1 MRGYFA
7 IGVYNIKNE
16 INVGT
21 LWRSAF
27 ALGALYFFTIGRR
40 YTPQCSD
47 TTQSHRHIPYHR
59 FSNESDFLS
68 HIPYD
73 CQLVGVEIT
82 PEARPL
88 ESFIHPRSSIYLLGP
103 EDGSLSEQ
111 LIMKCQ
117 HIVKFNSKFCLNV
130 STAGSIVM
138 YDRATKVAR
147 R

>member
-27 ALGALYFFTIGRR
+27 ALGASYFFTIGRR

-73 CQLVGVEIT
+73 CQLVGVEIV
-82 PEARPL
+82 PAARQL
-88 ESFIHPRSSIYLLGP
+88 EDFTHPQRAIYLLGP

-111 LIMKCQ
+111 LLNRCQ
-117 HIVKFNSKFCLNV
+117 YVVKFNSRFCLNV

-138 YDRATKVAR
+138 YDRAAKATLR
-147 R
+147 